1 MFPWICWWDS
11 DFVKYLV
18 INIHYSQIPLVS
30 LSIVVES
37 PSLLLTSAYF
47 QNSAGDRQF
56 SWYGFIS
63 KWATGKFHA
72 LINFPMKLR
81 YIIGIYI
88 YIYIPLFRT
97 NTHTSYF
104 CFLYIY
110 ISHQYSLINNTLST
124 SPILITAGLLVIKL
138 YMYMVV
144 FWNRG
149 TPKSSSLIGFPYY
162 IYILYSIYIYIMIHP
177 FWETSM
183 CWPSNM
189 RPSCWHHVP
198 KVVSGLPFLADQVLS
213 GGRFV
218 VWSKWGFLWK
228 NLMNIL

>member
-1 MFPWICWWDS
+1 MGYRQISCPHQFPNEIK
-11 DFVKYLV
+11 VY
-18 INIHYSQIPLVS
+18 N
-30 LSIVVES
+30 
-37 PSLLLTSAYF
+37 
-47 QNSAGDRQF
+47 R
-56 SWYGFIS
+56 
-63 KWATGKFHA
+63 
-72 LINFPMKLR
+72 
-81 YIIGIYI
+81 YI
-88 YIYIPLFRT
+88 YIYHFFGQT
-97 NTHTSYF
+97 HTHTSYF
-104 CFLYIY
+104 CLYIY

-162 IYILYSIYIYIMIHP
+162 IYIIQYIYIMIHP